1 MKNCP
6 KCQKQYAD
14 ESLNFCLNC
23 GAGLV
28 FYGQIAPTIVMPES
42 RQTANSPFQNQP
54 RTLQNSSPIPKKKSN
69 AWIWLV
75 GIFTVL
81 FLIGGIAVVGLI
93 LIAANLP
100 DTDKTEQKSI
110 VKPKDS
116 PPTENNKSVSPQN
129 VAIKDN
135 LAKWSFDDLTVGKS
149 TFVGNELEMNSIDNS
164 HYFIL
169 TTPDNEFRTENATTK
184 LTIRNPNNQ
193 STSLGYGLLIHC
205 DEYTPG
211 EKDYAFLIDS
221 KNGGYRVAKHKET
234 KETVLIPWTK
244 SKSINIGSEYNEI
257 EVKDSKDSMEFYIN
271 GDLVTT
277 VKHSDG
283 NTNGITGLY
292 TGTGFPISFSN
303 LEIRK

>member
-14 ESLNFCLNC
+14 ETLNFCLNC
-23 GAGLV
+23 GTGLV

-69 AWIWLV
+69 AWIWLI

-81 FLIGGIAVVGLI
+81 FLIGGLAVVGLI
-93 LIAANLP
+93 FIAANLP
-100 DTDKTEQKSI
+100 DTDKTEQKGNVS
-110 VKPKDS
+110 PKDNRNS
-116 PPTENNKSVSPQN
+116 ESPQN
-129 VAIKDN
+129 LAMKDN
-135 LAKWSFDDLTVGKS
+135 LAKWKFDDPTVGKS
-149 TFVGNELEMNSIDNS
+149 VAVGNELEMNSIDNS
-164 HYFIL
+164 HYFML
-169 TTPDNEFRTENATTK
+169 TTPNKEFRTENATTK
-184 LTIRNPNNQ
+184 LTIRNANNQ
-193 STSLGYGLLIHC
+193 STNLGYGLLVHC
-205 DEYTPG
+205 DEFTPG
-211 EKDYAFLIDS
+211 KKDYAFLIDA
-221 KNGGYRVAKHKET
+221 KNGGFRVAKHKET
-234 KETVLIPWTK
+234 KETVIIPWTK
-244 SKSINIGSEYNEI
+244 SKSIKIGSEFNEI
-257 EVKDSKDSMEFYIN
+257 EVRDSKDSMGFYIN

-283 NTNGITGLY
+283 NTNGISGLY